1 MKYIIE
7 IEDEPFGRNDDPL
20 IPHGMDELYR
30 AKGYRSLVFDKVG
43 LSKLTPYVEPDV
55 DSYEDG
61 VNDAWNAAAYMAK
74 KHGLPFGFFEE
85 CDRFLVI
92 EEMKKRGDLKLG
104 DEVEWEDGKGVLF
117 DQVDIDGEWWL
128 LIDKNRHIKRMHES
142 HFHKTGKTY
151 TAVIDIVK
159 ELGEK

>member
-55 DSYEDG
+55 DGYEDG

-74 KHGLPFGFFEE
+74 KQGLPYSFFEE
-85 CDRFLVI
+85 CNRFLVI
-92 EEMKKRGDLKLG
+92 DEMKKREDLKLG

-117 DQVDIDGEWWL
+117 DQIDIAGEWWL
-128 LIDKNRHIKRMHES
+128 LVDKNGRIKRMHES
-142 HFHKTGKTY
+142 NFHKTGKTY
-151 TAVIDIVK
+151 TAVIDMVK